1 MSVRAPVNILTALFK
16 RTPGHVSLSCLFSP
30 SWANMV
36 RPIDQAMFG
45 SLDQWW
51 LIFCVLSWGVQ
62 LALIPLLF
70 SSIRGN
76 LVANLF
82 DLTIEVLILLTT
94 LSLPSFVRKK
104 RIPWWICGIWSPP
117 PIFTDKKEG
126 SLLHDALKASFSG
139 HAWFLTAINAQS
151 KRDDSL
157 DIFLDRVFPFPLSH
171 SYTSS
176 SFRYHSVL
184 NHSYPLFPPPLPLLF
199 VRQRANGC
207 PSPLL
212 SFANFWYGLWG
223 RVSHICWS
231 ILPGR
236 ICQRKGNEM

>member
-1 MSVRAPVNILTALFK
+1 MSVRAPVNILTTLFK

-82 DLTIEVLILLTT
+82 DLTIEVLILLT
-94 LSLPSFVRKK
+94 P
-104 RIPWWICGIWSPP
+104 
-117 PIFTDKKEG
+117 
-126 SLLHDALKASFSG
+126 
-139 HAWFLTAINAQS
+139 
-151 KRDDSL
+151 
-157 DIFLDRVFPFPLSH
+157 PLS
-171 SYTSS
+171 
-176 SFRYHSVL
+176 SFICEEEENYAMNMWYL
-184 NHSYPLFPPPLPLLF
+184 IPPPLSFPTQKRGLF
-199 VRQRANGC
+199 C
-207 PSPLL
+207 MMPSRHHVLAMRDALRL
-212 SFANFWYGLWG
+212 STHSQIMMSCLTQLWIK
-223 RVSHICWS
+223 SFLI
-231 ILPGR
+231 PFPP
-236 ICQRKGNEM
+236 